1 MRHEVIN
8 DIVDNI
14 NHSSIVII
22 HGLKRTKTMSFTN
35 NMTVTKQKQKQKILL
50 ITLLLLII

>member
-1 MRHEVIN
+1 MELRHEVIN

-22 HGLKRTKTMSFTN
+22 HSFY
-35 NMTVTKQKQKQKILL
+35 KEEEQKLYRLQ
-50 ITLLLLII
+50 II